1 MINFVI
7 DRKYNKLIDRTR
19 ITNIIEK
26 AFIILEVESAPEF
39 SIIITDDKKLQS
51 LNKSYRG
58 IDETTDVL
66 SFYNEYLDLETGV
79 KYLGDIFISY
89 PRADEQAKIG
99 GHQTEQEVELLIVH
113 GLLHLEGYDHDEK
126 SAKIEMWK
134 LQSQILESSG
144 NMVVIKGDSE

>member
-1 MINFVI
+1 MINFVV
-7 DRKYNKLIDRTR
+7 DRKYYKIIDRTR
-19 ITNIIEK
+19 ITNLIEK
-26 AFIILEVESAPEF
+26 AFFILEVETLPEL
-39 SIIITDDKKLQS
+39 SIIITGDNKLRS

-66 SFYNEYLDLETGV
+66 SFSNEYLDLETGI

-89 PRADEQAKIG
+89 PRAEEQAKLG
-99 GHQTEQEVELLIVH
+99 GHQTDQELELLIVH

-126 SAKIEMWK
+126 SKKNEMWK

-144 NMVVIKGDSE
+144 NMVGVKGDSE

>member
-1 MINFVI
+1 MINFVV
-7 DRKYNKLIDRTR
+7 DRKYNKFIDRTR

-26 AFIILEVESAPEF
+26 AFFILEVETVPDL
-39 SIIITDDKKLQS
+39 SIIITGDNKLQS

-66 SFYNEYLDLETGV
+66 SFCNEYLDLETGI

-89 PRADEQAKIG
+89 PRADEQAKLG
-99 GHQTEQEVELLIVH
+99 GHRTDQELELLIVH
-113 GLLHLEGYDHDEK
+113 GLLHLEGYDHDEN
-126 SAKIEMWK
+126 SNKIEMWK

-144 NMVVIKGDSE
+144 NMVSVDGDSL